1 MTRRGGTWARLDE
14 SVHTHEKTLA
24 LAADLEGLGVP
35 QEYAVD
41 VAVSQLHRLICW
53 CIRNSDTGRIGHLSP
68 SVFAL
73 ILGWQNQGLADRLH
87 AAWSSSGFIDWGGQP
102 RARLHDFEAY
112 AAPIL
117 RHRGRKEREPNTR
130 PTRAKRA
137 PPGTGNRKP
146 VQAPLPEK
154 NPPTPQGEVVRVVFE
169 SWKTEMAHPQ
179 ARLTAKRERLIKAR
193 LREGYPVEAILEAI
207 KGCKAS
213 GFHQG
218 QNDRAQ
224 VFDDI
229 ELICRSGEKV
239 EQFQGILKAGGNGRS
254 QAAIM
259 RDAALERMQG
269 DKHGDPR

>member
-73 ILGWQNQGLADRLH
+73 ILGWQNQALAARLH
-87 AAWSSSGFIDWGGQP
+87 AAWSSSGFVDWGGQT

-117 RHRGRKEREPNTR
+117 RHRGRKEREPSTR

-137 PPGTGNRKP
+137 PTGTGNRKP
-146 VQAPLPEK
+146 VQVPEG
-154 NPPTPQGEVVRVVFE
+154 NPPTPQGVRLVFE
-169 SWKTEMAHPQ
+169 TWKAEMSHPQ
-179 ARLTAKRERLIKAR
+179 ARLTAKRERLIRAR
-193 LREGYPVEAILEAI
+193 LREGYPVEAILEAV

-213 GFHQG
+213 AFHQG
-218 QNDRAQ
+218 QNDRGQ

-239 EQFQGILKAGGNGRS
+239 EQFQAILKTGSNGRS

-259 RDAALERMQG
+259 RDAALERMQDG
-269 DKHGDPR
+269 HG